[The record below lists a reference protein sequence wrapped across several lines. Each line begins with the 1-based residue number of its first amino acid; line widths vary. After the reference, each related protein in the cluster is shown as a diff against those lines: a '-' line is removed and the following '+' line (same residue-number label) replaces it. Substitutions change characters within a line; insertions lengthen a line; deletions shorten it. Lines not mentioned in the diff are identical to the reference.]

1 MYVRAENRGQ
11 TLYLIV
17 GGEIDE
23 HTVTHSRIA
32 VDKLADERASR
43 TERAV
48 FDLGGISFMD
58 STGIGFL
65 IGRYKKFSRYG
76 IPMYVTNL
84 STSTD
89 KILQMSGVYSIIPRI

>member
-17 GGEIDE
+17 SGEIDE
-23 HTVTHSRIA
+23 YSVGHSRIT
-32 VDKLADERASR
+32 VDKLADERAGR

>member
-1 MYVRAENRGQ
+1 MYVHAENRGR
-11 TLYLIV
+11 TLYVMV

-23 HTVTHSRIA
+23 HTVVHSRIT
-32 VDKLADERASR
+32 VDKLADESIGK

-48 FDLGGISFMD
+48 FDLGNISFMD

-65 IGRYKKFSRYG
+65 IGRYKKFTRYG
-76 IPMYVTNL
+76 IPVYVTNL